1 MIQLLAGFWDRLGMG
16 VSGLCA
22 IHCMMTPVLVS
33 LLPVWPSLEMYHDY
47 SHFAFFLVIAPVV
60 YFSLKKR
67 HDNKQ
72 VFLLMIVGLA
82 IIFSAW
88 LFRNALGEYGESLVT
103 LAGSTLLIRGH
114 WLNYKNKCSI
124 KYETA

>member
-1 MIQLLAGFWDRLGMG
+1 MTQFIAGFWDRLGIG

-33 LLPVWPSLEMYHDY
+33 LLPIWPSLEIYHDY
-47 SHFAFFLVIAPVV
+47 SHFAFFLVIAPVA

-67 HDNKQ
+67 HEHKS
-72 VFLLMIVGLA
+72 VLLLMIGGLL
-82 IIFSAW
+82 IIFGAW
-88 LFRNALGEYGESLVT
+88 LFRHSLGEYGESLVT
-103 LAGSTLLIRGH
+103 LSGSILLIRGH
-114 WLNYKNKCSI
+114 WLNYKNKCSV